1 MIFDKFNSLKKVII
15 IGSVVLIAVI
25 GVVSFAFTSATDK
38 KGTPSGIEKYPS
50 AGANNPIAAVTDRQD
65 ATLPEKLEIT
75 DNVSKA
81 VLRVDGMSCSGCI
94 YTIKSSLSEFKGI
107 RDILV
112 NLSAGQT
119 EVYYDNTQ
127 LKDVNRIADA
137 ITASGYPAKVTE
149 ILSADQIRK
158 ERDLA
163 AARSLSYIAAVGEWD
178 IARNDFNTELEH
190 AKKRYALSYG
200 NELFTTPRGSALMD
214 NLKSQI
220 ASQLIDEG
228 LQVQEIRRAG
238 FTVNDAVVDAEF
250 QKFLKQRGVGLAK
263 FKTDLEKTGYG
274 FDYFLKRFGNRVL
287 INTYLENNI
296 LGSATNDFDKQR
308 RYASWFNNAKLLAKV
323 VYYDK
328 EIERLVQARAAGS
341 GCSGG
346 SSCSAK
352 K

>member
-1 MIFDKFNSLKKVII
+1 MIFDKFDRLKKIII

-38 KGTPSGIEKYPS
+38 KGAPPGVEKYPS
-50 AGANNPIAAVTDRQD
+50 AGANNPVATVADRQD
-65 ATLPEKLEIT
+65 ATLPGKLEIT
-75 DNVSKA
+75 DNVSKV
-81 VLRVDGMSCSGCI
+81 VLRVNGMSCSGCI

-137 ITASGYPAKVTE
+137 ITASGYPAKITE

-158 ERDLA
+158 ERDLG

-200 NELFTTPRGSALMD
+200 NELFTTPRGSELID
-214 NLKSQI
+214 NLKAQI

-228 LQVQEIRRAG
+228 LQMQEIQGSG
-238 FTVNDAVVDAEF
+238 FKIDAAVVNVEF
-250 QKFLKQRGVGLAK
+250 QQFLKQKGIGIAK
-263 FKTDLEKTGYG
+263 FKADLKNAGYG
-274 FDYFLKRFGNRVL
+274 FDYFMKKFGNRVL
-287 INTYLENNI
+287 INTYLENKI
-296 LGSATNDFDKQR
+296 LGSATNTYEKQR
-308 RYASWFNNAKLLAKV
+308 RYATWFNNAKLLARV

-328 EIERLVQARAAGS
+328 EIERLVQAKAAGS

-352 K
+352 R